1 MFVDTTDSVIVQ
13 NSKQYKPLSEF
24 VAAYD
29 ELPYEIARGAS
40 VTGVVAFPAIGT
52 SDIEFTLD
60 IHSDDFDE
68 ELGEM
73 VVRIGKEN
81 SKIITSWPKEPEPV
95 KPSKPTYASIV
106 GTYQGTEVNMG
117 SVTAT
122 FYSDGTLSVITSS
135 ASFTGTWTQT
145 NGQAH
150 FTLIE
155 PNGFEWT
162 PQDVTVTSSG
172 IDGLW
177 GEFFQRVG

>member
-1 MFVDTTDSVIVQ
+1 MPI
-13 NSKQYKPLSEF
+13 
-24 VAAYD
+24 YD

-40 VTGVVAFPAIGT
+40 VTGVVAFSAIST
-52 SDIEFTLD
+52 SDFEFTLD

-73 VVRIGKEN
+73 VVGIGKVN
-81 SKIITSWPKEPEPV
+81 SQIITSWPKEPEPV

-135 ASFTGTWTQT
+135 ESFTGTWTQT

-155 PNGFEWT
+155 PDGFEWT